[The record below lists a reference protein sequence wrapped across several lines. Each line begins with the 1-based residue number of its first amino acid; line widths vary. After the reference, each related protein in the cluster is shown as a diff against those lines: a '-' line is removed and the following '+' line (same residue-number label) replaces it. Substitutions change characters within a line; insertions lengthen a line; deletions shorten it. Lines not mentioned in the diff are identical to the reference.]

1 MIDKIKEKI
10 NTLIT
15 SLEET
20 ADGQEGSPRVVI
32 MDPGAP
38 EPELRVIGLFS
49 DVAEEKVAELVH
61 ALLYL
66 DDINKK
72 RDKLEEVYPKY
83 FSMHGMYDNIM
94 KRLRSEQ

>member
-15 SLEET
+15 NLEQEMT
-20 ADGQEGSPRVVI
+20 EGEDGPRVVI
-32 MDPGAP
+32 MDGASP

-49 DVAEEKVAELVH
+49 DVAEEKIAELVH

-66 DDINKK
+66 NEINKK
-72 RDKLEEVYPKY
+72 RDQSDP
-83 FSMHGMYDNIM
+83 I
-94 KRLRSEQ
+94 